1 MTFNARRKDT
11 REKIELGGLIVK
23 AGLRYEKR
31 ALLLGALIETAR
43 RIRSD
48 EDERSR
54 LTAIGAEAFG
64 MTGTEQWF
72 SEFGKTETGRLILGR
87 TGIALPYIASAATGI
102 IFLFASAG
110 STNIKLA
117 GWGVVGGSSATIVI
131 AALRETVRLA
141 AIFDHFPAVRS
152 ALSYDP
158 ATMIGAGA
166 PLMSAGFALRVALV
180 GNAAFAR
187 SEPRRIRG
195 RRALHGEA
203 EWMKSTEAG
212 KLFPDTGGI
221 VIGERYRVDKDIT
234 AKQSFRADSVETWG
248 AGGKSPLLCFD
259 GSFGSSHG
267 IVFAGSG
274 GFKTTSVTIPTA
286 LKWGDTLV
294 LLDPSNEVAP
304 MVIGHRT
311 NAGRDVHILDPRT
324 PDTGFNALDWIGLHG
339 RTKEEDIAAV
349 ASWIMSDSGGARG
362 VRDDFFRAS
371 ALQLL
376 TALIAD
382 VCLSDRTEEDD
393 QTLLQVRKNLSEPEP
408 KLRAR
413 LQSIYDNSRSDF
425 VKENVAAFVNMTP
438 ETFSGVYANAVK
450 ETHWLSY
457 PNYAALVSESTFS
470 TNDISA
476 GNADVFINID
486 LKTLETHSGLARV
499 IIGSFLNAIYNR
511 DGALKGR
518 ALFLLDEVARLG
530 YMRILETARDAGR
543 KYGITLTMIY
553 QSIGQMRETYGGR
566 DAASKWFESA
576 SWISFAAINDPET
589 ADYISRRCGMTTV
602 EIDQV
607 SRSVQSKGSSRT
619 RSKQLAARPLIQ
631 PHEVLRMRADEQI
644 VFTAGNA
651 PLRCGRAIWFRRDD
665 MRACV
670 GENRFHSP
678 ASGDGK
684 HR

>member
-1 MTFNARRKDT
+1 MMLTV
-11 REKIELGGLIVK
+11 IGM
-23 AGLRYEKR
+23 AGVEHWL
-31 ALLLGALIETAR
+31 AT
-43 RIRSD
+43 
-48 EDERSR
+48 
-54 LTAIGAEAFG
+54 
-64 MTGTEQWF
+64 
-72 SEFGKTETGRLILGR
+72 FGKNDAAKQMLGR
-87 TGIALPYIASAATGI
+87 TGIALPYVAASFVGI
-102 IFLFASAG
+102 VFLFASAG
-110 STNIKLA
+110 LARIRSA
-117 GWGVVGGSSATIVI
+117 GWGVFTGAIATLVVAI
-131 AALRETVRLA
+131 LRETIRLSA
-141 AIFDHFPAVRS
+141 FRGEVPAGKS
-152 ALSYDP
+152 ILNYLDP
-158 ATMIGAGA
+158 ATTMGAA
-166 PLMSAGFALRVALV
+166 AVLMSALFGMRVAIA

-187 SEPRRIRG
+187 SEPKRIYG
-195 RRALHGEA
+195 KRALHGEA
-203 EWMKSTEAG
+203 DWMKLSQAE
-212 KLFPDTGGI
+212 KLFPESGGI
-221 VIGERYRVDKDIT
+221 VIGERYRVDRDSV
-234 AKQSFRADSVETWG
+234 AAHAFRADSADTWG
-248 AGGKSPLLCFD
+248 AGGTSPLLCFD

-286 LKWGDTLV
+286 LKWGGALV
-294 LLDPSNEVAP
+294 VLDPSNEVAL
-304 MVIGHRT
+304 MVSKHRRD
-311 NAGRDVHILDPRT
+311 ADRDVFVLDPKRSEI
-324 PDTGFNALDWIGLHG
+324 GFNALDWIGRFG
-339 RTKEEDIAAV
+339 GTKEEDIASV

-382 VCLSDRTEEDD
+382 VCLSGHTQENDRT
-393 QTLLQVRKNLSEPEP
+393 LRQVRKNLSEPEP
-408 KLRAR
+408 KLRER
-413 LQSIYDNSRSDF
+413 LQSIYDNSDSDF

-457 PNYAALVSESTFS
+457 PNYAALVSGTSFTTQDLGEGKT
-470 TNDISA
+470 DI
-476 GNADVFINID
+476 FINVD

-511 DGALKGR
+511 NGQMEGR

-543 KYGITLTMIY
+543 KYGITLLMIY

-589 ADYISRRCGMTTV
+589 AEYISRRCGMTTV

-607 SRSVQSKGSSRT
+607 SRSSQAKGSSRT

-651 PLRCGRAIWFRRDD
+651 PLRCGRAIWFRRED
-665 MRACV
+665 MKRCV
-670 GENRFHSP
+670 GTNKFHMLKDRPEANPIEP
-678 ASGDGK
+678 ARSATSKAD
-684 HR
+684 RR